1 MSGSPSGN
9 APVSGRLAWLDLLRG
24 VAALVVVLHHATYYF
39 TPRLRA
45 GMVDWFDPG
54 LYGVLVFFLVSGYII
69 PASLERH
76 GRVRSFWISRV
87 ARIHPLLTVACVITL
102 VPFVLGVRDLRAGL
116 STYDPVTAV
125 LAHLTMLQDVLGV
138 PNAINVLWTL
148 SYEMAFYLLVVAL
161 YVTGT
166 HRRSAPVAVGLVAV
180 AVLAGGLLPMAALTR
195 GVGTWQVV
203 VAAALVMAAAIAGA
217 ASDRPAVRTA
227 GGITGGVLAI
237 VLVTVNGRIG
247 PWQGLVILAVMFT
260 GTALYRAEH
269 GQIGRR
275 PAALASALVLTGA
288 IVAGAWHADVAMS
301 PAQADAFQVYW
312 AGSVLLAAATFTAG
326 WALRNRRIP
335 SWLTALGTISFS
347 LYLLH
352 PVLLMLHDQ
361 LLGAPDQ
368 DDVVRLV
375 LFVVVLLVVS
385 SLTYRYVELP
395 FQRLGR
401 RLARRRDT
409 PDRQPP
415 GDGPRTAVR
424 PDPVRV

>member
-1 MSGSPSGN
+1 
-9 APVSGRLAWLDLLRG
+9 
-24 VAALVVVLHHATYYF
+24 
-39 TPRLRA
+39 
-45 GMVDWFDPG
+45 
-54 LYGVLVFFLVSGYII
+54 
-69 PASLERH
+69 
-76 GRVRSFWISRV
+76 
-87 ARIHPLLTVACVITL
+87 
-102 VPFVLGVRDLRAGL
+102 
-116 STYDPVTAV
+116 
-125 LAHLTMLQDVLGV
+125 
-138 PNAINVLWTL
+138 
-148 SYEMAFYLLVVAL
+148 MAFYLLVVAL

-166 HRRSAPVAVGLVAV
+166 HRRSAPVAVGLAAAAV
-180 AVLAGGLLPMAALTR
+180 VAGGLLPMAALTR
-195 GVGTWQVV
+195 GAGTWQVV
-203 VAAALVMAAAIAGA
+203 VPAVLVMAAAIVGA
-217 ASDRPAVRTA
+217 ASDRPAVRAA

-288 IVAGAWHADVAMS
+288 IVAGAWHAHVAMS
-301 PAQADAFQVYW
+301 PAQADAFRFYW
-312 AGSVLLAAATFTAG
+312 AGSVLLAAATFAGG
-326 WALRNRRIP
+326 WALRHRRIP

-361 LLGAPDQ
+361 LLGPPGH

-385 SLTYRYVELP
+385 SVTYRYVELP

-401 RLARRRDT
+401 RLARRHDT

-415 GDGPRTAVR
+415 GDEPRTAVR
-424 PDPVRV
+424 QGRVRV